1 MSKDPTALL
10 AQLRQEGGALE
21 ALVTLGVDT
30 VLAQPVGELVDVEWI
45 MGAVDAG
52 LSEGI
57 TSQVIARYLEPAAGR
72 ERTRGEA
79 SGERVDAWIPA
90 EQVPAMLALMRRPFP
105 INPDIVQD
113 LVDQGAVRS
122 MVGAVVQEALL
133 GFMQLSA
140 KVPGLSGAAN
150 LMGALG
156 RQAGKGLFGGAR
168 KGIEDKM
175 EQRIK
180 EFMDQSMVRL
190 TGKIVEL
197 ASSDAGLRLQGE
209 MRADLL
215 GKALGTRLSFYY
227 EELAKL
233 PAPEMWALIPP
244 LIAHNLARPEL
255 RDALEN
261 ELRLGLEL
269 EAKKTAL
276 ELLTELGIADQTR
289 ELILKRA
296 NPLASKIVEDE
307 AFAAWLSDLMS

>member
-1 MSKDPTALL
+1 MKKDPTALL
-10 AQLRQEGGALE
+10 AELRQESGPLD
-21 ALVTLGVDT
+21 ALVALGVDA
-30 VLAQPVGELVDVEWI
+30 VLAQPVGELVGVEWI
-45 MGAVDAG
+45 MGAVEAG
-52 LSEGI
+52 LSQGV
-57 TSQVIARYLEPAAGR
+57 TSEVIGRYLQPAAGR
-72 ERTRGEA
+72 ERSRGEA

-90 EQVPAMLALMRRPFP
+90 EQVPQMLELMRRPFL

-122 MVGAVVQEALL
+122 MVGAVVQEAIL

-168 KGIEDKM
+168 KGIEKQM

-180 EFMDQSMVRL
+180 EFMEQSMVRL
-190 TGKIVEL
+190 TNKIVEL
-197 ASSDAGLRLQGE
+197 ASSEAGLKLQGE

-215 GKALGTRLSFYY
+215 GKALGTRMSFYY

-244 LIAHNLARPEL
+244 LIAHNLARPEIKE
-255 RDALEN
+255 ALEN
-261 ELRLGLEL
+261 ELRLGLEQ
-269 EAKKTAL
+269 EAGKTAL
-276 ELLTELGIADQTR
+276 ELLTELGIADETR
-289 ELILKRA
+289 ELIHKRA
-296 NPLASKIVEDE
+296 TPLAQKIVESE
-307 AFAAWLSDLMS
+307 TFAAWLSDLIS